1 MSYAPQK
8 SIENKTCLRV
18 SPSLFLPLMNA
29 SHTHNTTGAG
39 KAAAQMTKEEL
50 FNACIRD
57 LTSSQGKTFSEAY
70 DIMSEGAAGDL
81 FADLFPP
88 KTVYVS
94 EEEFRSIAKT
104 KNAPAVRMLQKA
116 GGTEDSF
123 SVVYRAWGRGPVIDL
138 IHDFVPIF

>member
-18 SPSLFLPLMNA
+18 SPALFLPLMNA
-29 SHTHNTTGAG
+29 SPTHTTTGAG
-39 KAAAQMTKEEL
+39 ATAAQTEANFKATL
-50 FNACIRD
+50 AGLLAI
-57 LTSSQGKTFSEAY
+57 GKTESEAY
-70 DIMSEGAAGDL
+70 DILAADGTGFYFYDIL
-81 FADLFPP
+81 PP
-88 KTVYVS
+88 KTVSVS
-94 EEEFRSIAKT
+94 EAEFRSIAST

>member
-1 MSYAPQK
+1 MSHAPQK
-8 SIENKTCLRV
+8 SIENKTCQRID
-18 SPSLFLPLMNA
+18 PALFLALMN
-29 SHTHNTTGAG
+29 SSPTHTTTGAG
-39 KAAAQMTKEEL
+39 ATAAQMTKEEL

-57 LTSSQGKTFSEAY
+57 LTSRQGKTLSEAY

-81 FADLFPP
+81 FVDLFPP
-88 KTVYVS
+88 KAVYVS
-94 EEEFRSIAKT
+94 EAEFRSIAST

-123 SVVYRAWGRGPVIDL
+123 SVIYRAWGRGPVIDL

>member
-1 MSYAPQK
+1 
-8 SIENKTCLRV
+8 
-18 SPSLFLPLMNA
+18 MNA
-29 SHTHNTTGAG
+29 SPTQNTTGAG
-39 KAAAQMTKEEL
+39 VTAAQMTTEEL

-57 LTSSQGKTFSEAY
+57 LTSRQGKTFSEAY

-81 FADLFPP
+81 FADFFPQ

-94 EEEFRSIAKT
+94 EAEFRAIAKT
-104 KNAPAVRMLQKA
+104 KNAPAVRMFQKA

>member
-1 MSYAPQK
+1 
-8 SIENKTCLRV
+8 
-18 SPSLFLPLMNA
+18 MNA
-29 SHTHNTTGAG
+29 SPTHTTTGAG
-39 KAAAQMTKEEL
+39 NSAAQMTKEEL

-57 LTSSQGKTFSEAY
+57 LTSRQGKTFSEAY

-94 EEEFRSIAKT
+94 EAEFRSIAKT
-104 KNAPAVRMLQKA
+104 KNVPAVRMFQKA

>member
-1 MSYAPQK
+1 MSYAPEK

-18 SPSLFLPLMNA
+18 SPALFLPLMNA
-29 SHTHNTTGAG
+29 HTIENITGAG
-39 KAAAQMTKEEL
+39 ATAAQTEANFKATL
-50 FNACIRD
+50 AGLLAI
-57 LTSSQGKTFSEAY
+57 GKTESEAY
-70 DIMSEGAAGDL
+70 DILAADGTGFYFYDVL
-81 FADLFPP
+81 PP
-88 KTVYVS
+88 KTVSVS
-94 EEEFRSIAKT
+94 EAEFRSIAST